1 MLFRDVG
8 KAVGIGLAPTI
19 GFLPDTINSALA
31 PIRRSIK
38 NAEKTNHAANIG
50 LPGGKERKNMPI
62 RGKKCGIW
70 LTNNAAGQHIEL
82 PRRTVCRTDN
92 PQFNPPPLINDMEP
106 NIRLQPQDTYLL
118 VSRLDQLIRVCSKI
132 SNMIMAIFIINIGIA
147 LIYFIAVVLM
157 GIGAAAASR

>member
-1 MLFRDVG
+1 MVDKQRRRP
-8 KAVGIGLAPTI
+8 AHRATPANR
-19 GFLPDTINSALA
+19 LPD
-31 PIRRSIK
+31 R
-38 NAEKTNHAANIG
+38 
-50 LPGGKERKNMPI
+50 
-62 RGKKCGIW
+62 
-70 LTNNAAGQHIEL
+70 Q
-82 PRRTVCRTDN
+82 
-92 PQFNPPPLINDMEP
+92 PPPIDNMEP

>member
-19 GFLPDTINSALA
+19 GFLPNAVNSALA

-50 LPGGKERKNMPI
+50 LPGGKERKNMLI

-92 PQFNPPPLINDMEP
+92 PPPPIDNMEP

>member
-1 MLFRDVG
+1 MVDKQRRRP
-8 KAVGIGLAPTI
+8 AHRAAPANR
-19 GFLPDTINSALA
+19 LPD
-31 PIRRSIK
+31 R
-38 NAEKTNHAANIG
+38 
-50 LPGGKERKNMPI
+50 
-62 RGKKCGIW
+62 
-70 LTNNAAGQHIEL
+70 Q
-82 PRRTVCRTDN
+82 
-92 PQFNPPPLINDMEP
+92 PPPIDNMEP

>member
-1 MLFRDVG
+1 MWNMVDKQRSRP
-8 KAVGIGLAPTI
+8 AHRATPANR
-19 GFLPDTINSALA
+19 LPD
-31 PIRRSIK
+31 R
-38 NAEKTNHAANIG
+38 
-50 LPGGKERKNMPI
+50 
-62 RGKKCGIW
+62 
-70 LTNNAAGQHIEL
+70 Q
-82 PRRTVCRTDN
+82 
-92 PQFNPPPLINDMEP
+92 PPPIDNMEP

>member
-1 MLFRDVG
+1 MVDKQRSRP
-8 KAVGIGLAPTI
+8 AHRATPANR
-19 GFLPDTINSALA
+19 LPD
-31 PIRRSIK
+31 R
-38 NAEKTNHAANIG
+38 
-50 LPGGKERKNMPI
+50 
-62 RGKKCGIW
+62 
-70 LTNNAAGQHIEL
+70 Q
-82 PRRTVCRTDN
+82 
-92 PQFNPPPLINDMEP
+92 PPPINNMEP

>member
-1 MLFRDVG
+1 MVDKQRRRP
-8 KAVGIGLAPTI
+8 AHRATPANR
-19 GFLPDTINSALA
+19 LPD
-31 PIRRSIK
+31 R
-38 NAEKTNHAANIG
+38 
-50 LPGGKERKNMPI
+50 
-62 RGKKCGIW
+62 
-70 LTNNAAGQHIEL
+70 Q
-82 PRRTVCRTDN
+82 
-92 PQFNPPPLINDMEP
+92 PPLINDMEP

>member
-1 MLFRDVG
+1 MWNMVDKQRSRPAHRVTP
-8 KAVGIGLAPTI
+8 ANR
-19 GFLPDTINSALA
+19 LPD
-31 PIRRSIK
+31 R
-38 NAEKTNHAANIG
+38 
-50 LPGGKERKNMPI
+50 
-62 RGKKCGIW
+62 
-70 LTNNAAGQHIEL
+70 Q
-82 PRRTVCRTDN
+82 
-92 PQFNPPPLINDMEP
+92 PPPIDNMEP

>member
-1 MLFRDVG
+1 MWNMVDKQRSRP
-8 KAVGIGLAPTI
+8 AHRATPANR
-19 GFLPDTINSALA
+19 LPD
-31 PIRRSIK
+31 R
-38 NAEKTNHAANIG
+38 
-50 LPGGKERKNMPI
+50 
-62 RGKKCGIW
+62 
-70 LTNNAAGQHIEL
+70 Q
-82 PRRTVCRTDN
+82 
-92 PQFNPPPLINDMEP
+92 PPPINNMEP

>member
-1 MLFRDVG
+1 MVDKQRRRP
-8 KAVGIGLAPTI
+8 AHRATPANR
-19 GFLPDTINSALA
+19 LPDRQ
-31 PIRRSIK
+31 P
-38 NAEKTNHAANIG
+38 
-50 LPGGKERKNMPI
+50 
-62 RGKKCGIW
+62 
-70 LTNNAAGQHIEL
+70 
-82 PRRTVCRTDN
+82 TV
-92 PQFNPPPLINDMEP
+92 QPPPPINDMEP

>member
-1 MLFRDVG
+1 MVDKQRSRP
-8 KAVGIGLAPTI
+8 AHRATPANR
-19 GFLPDTINSALA
+19 LPD
-31 PIRRSIK
+31 R
-38 NAEKTNHAANIG
+38 
-50 LPGGKERKNMPI
+50 
-62 RGKKCGIW
+62 
-70 LTNNAAGQHIEL
+70 Q
-82 PRRTVCRTDN
+82 
-92 PQFNPPPLINDMEP
+92 PPPIDNMEP

>member
-1 MLFRDVG
+1 MWNMVDKQRHRP
-8 KAVGIGLAPTI
+8 AHRATPANR
-19 GFLPDTINSALA
+19 LPD
-31 PIRRSIK
+31 R
-38 NAEKTNHAANIG
+38 
-50 LPGGKERKNMPI
+50 
-62 RGKKCGIW
+62 
-70 LTNNAAGQHIEL
+70 Q
-82 PRRTVCRTDN
+82 
-92 PQFNPPPLINDMEP
+92 PPPINNMEP